1 MKQPASE
8 IVSSA
13 GWWLHRMSK
22 RIWVRAS
29 LFCIGGVAVA
39 LLAAVIGP
47 HLPYDPKL
55 TLASGSVGR
64 ILNILATS
72 MLAVTTFSLSIMVS
86 AYASATS
93 NVTPRSTNLL
103 LSDSIAQNTLS
114 TFIGTFLFSIVGII
128 GIASGFY
135 DGKGRILLFFATIV
149 VIVLVVATLLSW
161 IEQLGRFGRVGDTIR
176 RVEGAAASALQ
187 SDARHP
193 RMGALAPVAIP
204 KSAVSVPAA
213 EIGHVQHIDATE
225 LEGIAKKHGLTIHV
239 QVAAG
244 SLVHPARP
252 LAKVDPS
259 PDDSVAED
267 IRDCFSIGSEREFD
281 HDSRFGIIVLG
292 EIASRALSPGIND
305 PGTAIEVAD
314 SGLRLFMDYASALD
328 SAKPPSFERIHAPA
342 LNLDELMFSFFNPI
356 ARDGA
361 AIVEVQQRLLV
372 VLAAL
377 AERHPK
383 LFGKTARAQAAAIVE
398 RARESM
404 PLKSNFE
411 MIEKSAAEKFGR

>member
-13 GWWLHRMSK
+13 RWWLHRMSK

-29 LFCIGGVAVA
+29 MFCLGGVAVA
-39 LLAAVIGP
+39 LLAAIIGP

-55 TLASGSVGR
+55 TLASGSVGM

-86 AYASATS
+86 AYSSATS

-149 VIVLVVATLLSW
+149 VIVLVVATLLRW

-176 RVEGAAASALQ
+176 RVEKATAAALQ
-187 SDARHP
+187 AEARHP
-193 RMGALAPVAIP
+193 RMGALDAVAIP
-204 KSAVSVPAA
+204 KSAGPMPATKV
-213 EIGHVQHIDATE
+213 GHVQHIDVIA
-225 LEGIAKKHGLTIHV
+225 LENLAMQHGVTIHL
-239 QVAAG
+239 QVTAG
-244 SLVHPARP
+244 SLVHPARSLAWVDP
-252 LAKVDPS
+252 APDDILAK
-259 PDDSVAED
+259 E
-267 IRDCFSIGSEREFD
+267 IRACFSIGVEREFD
-281 HDSRFGIIVLG
+281 HDSRFGIVVLG

-314 SGLRLFMDYASALD
+314 SGLRLFMDYAAALD
-328 SAKPPSFERIHAPA
+328 GAKSPSLKRVHAPG
-342 LNLDELMFSFFNPI
+342 LDLDEMTFSFFNPI
-356 ARDGA
+356 SRDGA
-361 AIVEVQQRLLV
+361 SIVEVQQRLLV

-377 AERHPK
+377 ADRHPK
-383 LFGKTARAQAAAIVE
+383 LFGKVARAQAAAITE
-398 RARESM
+398 RARGEM
-404 PLKSNFE
+404 PLKSNYE
-411 MIEKSAAEKFGR
+411 MIEKSAAEKFGL